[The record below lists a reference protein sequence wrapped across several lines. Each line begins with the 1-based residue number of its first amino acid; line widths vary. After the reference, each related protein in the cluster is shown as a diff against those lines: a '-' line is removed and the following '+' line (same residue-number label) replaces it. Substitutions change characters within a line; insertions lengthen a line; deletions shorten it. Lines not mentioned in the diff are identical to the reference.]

1 MRKYHF
7 LLFSL
12 TIFLAP
18 AFSQEPDA
26 DFLASLSQD
35 VAGNLEAKAAE
46 SSGEFVPKVGEIA
59 KLHKYDTSLD
69 SNLKTLNQLQLNID
83 DLRNRLGQS
92 EQSYVAGRE
101 LRRFGDVIFN
111 SVQSSFMPINIP
123 NLDPDYVL
131 DYGDILRV
139 QITGKTSLDLKVD
152 VQRDG
157 SISIKTVGNIFVA
170 GLTLEAANKVVK
182 AKVQSYI
189 LGTDTAVSLVNIRDI
204 QIVLLGAI
212 KFPGVYTVSGNSNA
226 LHVINAAGGI
236 ADHGSYRNIR
246 ITRNDLVIDN
256 IDLYDMF
263 IFGRNTSLSR
273 LRSGDVVFVGPKSA
287 EVAVSGGVNN
297 PMIYEVIE
305 GETIANV
312 INFAGGFSHTDE
324 SDARIILSN
333 RANNTDSN
341 TSYQILQNNM
351 LSQRLAKHNDNIY
364 IPFYEQDFV
373 PSKAV
378 KISGMVRYPGTYFI
392 DEGDRL
398 SKVIDLAGGLK
409 ENAYTFAG
417 TLLRKSTKEVQQAYY
432 KKTYQDTV
440 SFLAANLG
448 NQTTGMYSAASDG
461 AMKIILEELRSREPS
476 GRVIGEFDPY
486 ILKNDPNKDI
496 LLENQ
501 DEIHIP
507 AFTNYIFILGEFKNP
522 GVHKYVNTLSVN
534 DYIKQAGGF
543 SKFSDKT
550 ILIIDPNGMA
560 REIKPGFFKKYS
572 SKLDLYP
579 GSVILATREVGKIR
593 GLNYA
598 TTVAPIVS
606 SLAISLASLN
616 SIVDN

>member
-1 MRKYHF
+1 MRKFYF
-7 LLFSL
+7 LFL
-12 TIFLAP
+12 TSIIFIAP
-18 AFSQEPDA
+18 VFSQEPDP

-35 VAGNLEAKAAE
+35 VARDLDAKAAQ
-46 SSGEFVPKVGEIA
+46 SSGNFVPKVGEIA

-69 SNLKTLNQLQLNID
+69 SNLKSLEQLQLNID
-83 DLRNRLGQS
+83 DLRNKISQSGQS
-92 EQSYVAGRE
+92 SETGSV

-123 NLDPDYVL
+123 NLDPDYIL
-131 DYGDILRV
+131 DYGDILRI
-139 QITGKTSLDLKVD
+139 QITGKVALDLKVD

-170 GLTLEAANKVVK
+170 GLSLEAANKVVN
-182 AKVQSYI
+182 AKVKSYI
-189 LGTDTAVSLVNIRDI
+189 LGTDAAVSLINIRDM
-204 QIVLLGAI
+204 QIVLLGAV
-212 KFPGVYTVSGNSNA
+212 KFPGVYTVSGNSNP

-236 ADHGSYRNIR
+236 ADHGSFRNIK
-246 ITRNDLVIDN
+246 ITRNDNALN
-256 IDLYDMF
+256 TIDLYDMF
-263 IFGRNTSLSR
+263 IFGRNTSLPR

-287 EVAVSGGVNN
+287 EVAISGGVNN

-305 GETIANV
+305 GETIASV
-312 INFAGGFSHTDE
+312 VNFAGGFSQTDE
-324 SDARIILSN
+324 SDTRIILSN
-333 RANNTDSN
+333 RANNADSDS
-341 TSYQILQNNM
+341 SYQILSADN
-351 LSQRLAKHNDNIY
+351 LSRLAQHNDNIY
-364 IPFYEQDFV
+364 IPFYKQDFI

-417 TLLRKSTKEVQQAYY
+417 TLLRKSTKDVQQSFY

-440 SFLAANLG
+440 SFLASNLG
-448 NQTTGMYSAASDG
+448 NQAAGMYSATSDG

-476 GRVIGEFDPY
+476 GRVITEFDPHV
-486 ILKNDPNKDI
+486 LKNEPIKDT

-501 DEIHIP
+501 DQIYIP
-507 AFTNYIFILGEFKNP
+507 AFTDYVFILGELKNP
-522 GVHKYVNTLSVN
+522 GVHKYDNTLSVD
-534 DYIKQAGGF
+534 DYINQAGGF
-543 SKFSDKT
+543 SNFSDKT

-560 REIKPGFFKKYS
+560 REVKPAIFGKYFS
-572 SKLDLYP
+572 EHEIYP
-579 GSVILATREVGKIR
+579 GSVILATREVGKVR

-598 TTVAPIVS
+598 TTVAPIIS

>member
-12 TIFLAP
+12 TIFLTP

-92 EQSYVAGRE
+92 EQSYVAGSE

-170 GLTLEAANKVVK
+170 GLTLEAANKAVK

-189 LGTDTAVSLVNIRDI
+189 LGTDTAVSLINIRDI

-236 ADHGSYRNIR
+236 ADHGSFRNIR
-246 ITRNDLVIDN
+246 ITRNDQVIDN

-312 INFAGGFSHTDE
+312 INFAGGFSQTDE

-364 IPFYEQDFV
+364 IPFYKQNFA

-461 AMKIILEELRSREPS
+461 AMKIILEELRSSEPS
-476 GRVIGEFDPY
+476 GRVIAEFDPY
-486 ILKNDPNKDI
+486 ILKNEPHKDI

-507 AFTNYIFILGEFKNP
+507 AFTNYIFLLGEFKNP

-534 DYIKQAGGF
+534 NYIQQAGGF

-572 SKLDLYP
+572 GKLDLYP
-579 GSVILATREVGKIR
+579 GSVILATREIGKIR

-616 SIVDN
+616 SIVDD

>member
-305 GETIANV
+305 GETIADV
-312 INFAGGFSHTDE
+312 INFAGGFSNTDE

-364 IPFYEQDFV
+364 IPFYKQDFA

-486 ILKNDPNKDI
+486 ILKNEPFKDI

-522 GVHKYVNTLSVN
+522 GVHKYVNTLSVK

-560 REIKPGFFKKYS
+560 REIKPGLFKKYS
-572 SKLDLYP
+572 GKHDLYP

-616 SIVDN
+616 SIVDD

>member
-189 LGTDTAVSLVNIRDI
+189 LGTDTAVSLINIRDI

-305 GETIANV
+305 GETI
-312 INFAGGFSHTDE
+312 
-324 SDARIILSN
+324 
-333 RANNTDSN
+333 
-341 TSYQILQNNM
+341 
-351 LSQRLAKHNDNIY
+351 
-364 IPFYEQDFV
+364 
-373 PSKAV
+373 
-378 KISGMVRYPGTYFI
+378 
-392 DEGDRL
+392 
-398 SKVIDLAGGLK
+398 
-409 ENAYTFAG
+409 
-417 TLLRKSTKEVQQAYY
+417 
-432 KKTYQDTV
+432 
-440 SFLAANLG
+440 
-448 NQTTGMYSAASDG
+448 
-461 AMKIILEELRSREPS
+461 
-476 GRVIGEFDPY
+476 
-486 ILKNDPNKDI
+486 
-496 LLENQ
+496 
-501 DEIHIP
+501 
-507 AFTNYIFILGEFKNP
+507 
-522 GVHKYVNTLSVN
+522 
-534 DYIKQAGGF
+534 
-543 SKFSDKT
+543 
-550 ILIIDPNGMA
+550 
-560 REIKPGFFKKYS
+560 
-572 SKLDLYP
+572 
-579 GSVILATREVGKIR
+579 
-593 GLNYA
+593 
-598 TTVAPIVS
+598 
-606 SLAISLASLN
+606 
-616 SIVDN
+616 

>member
-189 LGTDTAVSLVNIRDI
+189 LGTDTAVSLINIRDI

-312 INFAGGFSHTDE
+312 INFAGGFSYTDE

-341 TSYQILQNNM
+341 TSYQILQNNI

-364 IPFYEQDFV
+364 IPFYKQDFV

-486 ILKNDPNKDI
+486 ILKNEPFKDI

-560 REIKPGFFKKYS
+560 REIKPGFFKKFS
-572 SKLDLYP
+572 GKLDLYP

-616 SIVDN
+616 SIVDD

>member
-1 MRKYHF
+1 MRKFHF
-7 LLFSL
+7 LLL
-12 TIFLAP
+12 TSIIFLAP
-18 AFSQEPDA
+18 VFSQEPDA

-35 VAGNLEAKAAE
+35 VANDLNANALEA
-46 SSGEFVPKVGEIA
+46 SGEFVPKSGEIA
-59 KLHKYDTSLD
+59 KLHKYDTSLE

-83 DLRNRLGQS
+83 DLRNKLTQGGK
-92 EQSYVAGRE
+92 SYVAGSE

-131 DYGDILRV
+131 DYGDILRI
-139 QITGKTSLDLKVD
+139 QITGKLSLDLKVD

-170 GLTLEAANKVVK
+170 GLTLEAANKAVN

-189 LGTDTAVSLVNIRDI
+189 LGTDTAVSLINIRDI

-212 KFPGVYTVSGNSNA
+212 EFPGVYTVSGNSNA

-236 ADHGSYRNIR
+236 ADHGSFRNIR
-246 ITRNDLVIDN
+246 ITRNDQVLDN

-263 IFGRNTSLSR
+263 IFGTNTSLPR
-273 LRSGDVVFVGPKSA
+273 LRSGDVVFIGPKSA

-305 GETIANV
+305 GETLANV

-333 RANNTDSN
+333 RANNSNSDS
-341 TSYQILQNNM
+341 SYQILLVDD
-351 LSQRLAKHNDNIY
+351 LSQKLAKHNDNIY
-364 IPFYEQDFV
+364 VPFYKQDFV

-417 TLLRKSTKEVQQAYY
+417 TLLRKSTKEVQQEFY

-448 NQTTGMYSAASDG
+448 NQTTGMYSATSDG

-476 GRVIGEFDPY
+476 GRVIAEFDPY
-486 ILKNDPNKDI
+486 TLKNDPFKDT

-501 DEIHIP
+501 DEIYIP
-507 AFTNYIFILGEFKNP
+507 PFTDYVFLLGELKNP
-522 GVHKYVNTLSVN
+522 GVHKYVNSLSVV
-534 DYIKQAGGF
+534 DYINQAGGF

-560 REIKPGFFKKYS
+560 REIKPAIFGKYYG
-572 SKLDLYP
+572 DPVLYP
-579 GSVILATREVGKIR
+579 GSVILASREVGKIR

-616 SIVDN
+616 SIVDD